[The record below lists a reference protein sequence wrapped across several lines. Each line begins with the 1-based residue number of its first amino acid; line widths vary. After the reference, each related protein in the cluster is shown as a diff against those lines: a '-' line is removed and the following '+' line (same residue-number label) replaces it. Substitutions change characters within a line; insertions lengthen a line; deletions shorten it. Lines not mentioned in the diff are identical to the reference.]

1 MTLQRLVEVEAK
13 PKRTGSRA
21 LVRLTACP
29 RCSQP
34 LESVT
39 HSMPALFRHS
49 GYGAVRTTVAWF
61 CRRCRFQG
69 GHHTTETNPRW
80 LA

>member
-1 MTLQRLVEVEAK
+1 VTQRLVEVESK

-39 HSMPALFRHS
+39 HSMPALFRH
-49 GYGAVRTTVAWF
+49 GGFGAVRTTVSRYCAPCGF
-61 CRRCRFQG
+61 DG
-69 GHHTTETNPRW
+69 GADVTETNPRK
-80 LA
+80 LS